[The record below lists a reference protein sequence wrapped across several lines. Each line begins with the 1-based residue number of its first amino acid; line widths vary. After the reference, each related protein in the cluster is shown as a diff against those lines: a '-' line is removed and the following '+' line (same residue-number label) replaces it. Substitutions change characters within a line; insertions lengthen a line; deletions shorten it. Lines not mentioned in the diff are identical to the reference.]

1 MMNITAKISE
11 DNEKAKKLYMQSF
24 PENEQLPW
32 WLLRFLTVRKGI
44 DITAY
49 YDKKDFCGFTY
60 TVTNDNI
67 VFVLFFAVKYELRS
81 KGYGSAILRYLKDN
95 NPDKDILLNIELL
108 DESTDNYA
116 DRVRRYEFY
125 IKNGFYDTGYNI
137 DEVGDTFRVMSTSE
151 SVDVSDY
158 LEIFSKMSFG
168 LWKPRI
174 IKA

>member
-44 DITAY
+44 DISAY

-60 TVTNDNI
+60 TVTNGNI

-95 NPDKDILLNIELL
+95 NPRPFFL
-108 DESTDNYA
+108 
-116 DRVRRYEFY
+116 
-125 IKNGFYDTGYNI
+125 
-137 DEVGDTFRVMSTSE
+137 
-151 SVDVSDY
+151 
-158 LEIFSKMSFG
+158 
-168 LWKPRI
+168 
-174 IKA
+174 